1 MSLVLTI
8 AQRDFKGFFSTM
20 RGSAI
25 LWFFL
30 LFTGIFFWSFINT
43 FLEIQSRAP
52 MMGGE
57 VPSLEQLISA
67 VFQNIQFILLLVV
80 PAVTM
85 SSFSED
91 KRTKADRLLQTSPIK
106 AIDIVL
112 GKFIACSG
120 ILLSVLVAT
129 IPFILFTLYYGNPD
143 LGPIITSYLGLFL
156 LMCSQVAFG
165 IWVSSMT
172 SNQFISFIFTM
183 FGLFLLLI
191 LNFIAKSLTHNEY
204 GQGIIRYISA
214 SNHLDPLFKGMVSVG
229 DIVYF
234 LSFIAV
240 FLFFTNFVLDSQR
253 WR

>member
-1 MSLVLTI
+1 MGLVLTI

-25 LWFFL
+25 LWFFV
-30 LFTGIFFWSFINT
+30 LFTGMFFWSFINT
-43 FLEIQSRAP
+43 FIELQSRAP

-57 VPSLEQLISA
+57 TPSLEQLISA

-91 KRTKADRLLQTSPIK
+91 KRTKADRLLQTSPVSSFQ
-106 AIDIVL
+106 IVL

-120 ILLSVLVAT
+120 VLFTVLLATTPLMIYLSV
-129 IPFILFTLYYGNPD
+129 YGNPD
-143 LGPIITSYLGLFL
+143 LGPILTSYLGLFL

-165 IWVSSMT
+165 LWISSMS
-172 SNQFISFIFTM
+172 SNQFTSFIFTM
-183 FGLFLLLI
+183 FGQFLLLI
-191 LNFIAKSLTHNEY
+191 LNFIAKSLTQNEF
-204 GQGIIRYISA
+204 GQGLIRYISS
-214 SNHLDPLFKGMVSVG
+214 SNHLDPMLRGMISIG
-229 DIVYF
+229 DVFYF
-234 LSFIAV
+234 VAFTSV
-240 FLFFTNFVLDSQR
+240 FLFFSNFVLDSER